1 MKLYCSD
8 DIVHWMILFFK
19 LYFLMTL
26 DMFSVSGAGA
36 KERARD
42 GNDSEMSE
50 VSFSQPPNQQHN

>member
-1 MKLYCSD
+1 MRW
-8 DIVHWMILFFK
+8 DILSI
-19 LYFLMTL
+19 
-26 DMFSVSGAGA
+26 SGARA

>member
-8 DIVHWMILFFK
+8 DIVHWMVLFLM
-19 LYFLMTL
+19 LYFLMRL
-26 DMFSVSGAGA
+26 DIFSVSDAGA

-50 VSFSQPPNQQHN
+50 VSFS